1 MTVRDSVLEIFE
13 KNKGKTLSG
22 EELAKSLNVSRA
34 SVWKAVQ
41 SLRSEGYPIVAS
53 TNRGYTFMENDI
65 LSPAG
70 IATFLQGEWHIRVL
84 DSVDSTNI
92 EARRMAHG
100 RAPDKTVVAAEKQTG
115 GKGRRGK
122 SFYSPPGTGL
132 YFSVLLRP
140 RMTLIDATQVTCRVA
155 VAVARAIQKFTEIYV
170 QIKWVNDI
178 YIGGKKVCGI
188 LSEAASDLESG
199 NVEFIV
205 VGIGVNVA
213 TQEFPEELKAVAAS
227 IPGKVN
233 RNQLLAE
240 ILNEMDTVLAEDCME
255 EYKQRSCVLGRQIE
269 IIYADRKETATAV
282 DIDREGRLV
291 VRDSFGNLKLLCS
304 GEISIKIE
312 QYT

>member
-22 EELAKSLNVSRA
+22 EELAKSLGVSRA
-34 SVWKAVQ
+34 SVWKAVR
-41 SLRSEGYPIVAS
+41 SLRSEGYPVFAS

-70 IATFLQGEWHIRVL
+70 TGTFLQGEWQLHVL
-84 DSVDSTNI
+84 DSVDSTNA
-92 EARRMAHG
+92 EARRLAQSG
-100 RAPDKTVVAAEKQTG
+100 ATDKTVVAAEKQTG
-115 GKGRRGK
+115 GKGRQGK
-122 SFYSPPGTGL
+122 TFFSPPGTGL

-140 RMTLIDATQVTCRVA
+140 KMTLADATQVTCRVA
-155 VAVARAIQKFTEIYV
+155 VAVARAIQKFTEKTV

-178 YIGGKKVCGI
+178 YIDGKKVCGI

-205 VGIGVNVA
+205 IGIGVNVA
-213 TQEFPEELKAVAAS
+213 TQDFPEELKPIAAS
-227 IPGKVN
+227 IPGRVN

-240 ILNEMDTVLAEDCME
+240 ILNQMDNTLAEDCME
-255 EYKQRSCVLGRQIE
+255 EYKKRSCVLGRQIE
-269 IIYADRKETATAV
+269 IIYADRKEAATAV

-304 GEISIKIE
+304 GEISIKIS
-312 QYT
+312 